1 MKQELIDIVFTSLV
15 VFLFLSLSLSPIDF
29 IWVKGL
35 ALEGRFGKGSLGYG
49 LTFGLPLHV
58 FVCCCWGGRV
68 APLRAWSKSSLTLF
82 SLLRLSSLSP
92 LVVICANG
100 FVVVCCWWGGMVV
113 VLCACLL
120 LPVGRLS
127 LQEGRGKSLTVSGSL
142 SSDLLIM
149 HGWEGWLRLF
159 SEVWALVPPRFLHF
173 SHFSCLASVYLFVDG
188 VEACALQPI

>member
-29 IWVKGL
+29 IWVNGL

-68 APLRAWSKSSLTLF
+68 APLRAWSKSSLTWF

-100 FVVVCCWWGGMVV
+100 FVVVCCWCGGMVV

-120 LPVGRLS
+120 LPVGGLS

-173 SHFSCLASVYLFVDG
+173 SHFSCLASVYLFLDG